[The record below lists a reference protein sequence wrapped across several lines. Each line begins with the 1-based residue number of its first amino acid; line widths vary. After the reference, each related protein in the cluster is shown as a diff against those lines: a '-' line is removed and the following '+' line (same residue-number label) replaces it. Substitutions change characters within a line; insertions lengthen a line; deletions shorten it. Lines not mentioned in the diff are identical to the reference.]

1 MLQYQTS
8 NENAPPTKFLQSH
21 RLLPRYIYPVFGRHG
36 IPLLFPSPKRRICH
50 GQTSVQP
57 SQLSSKTT
65 QLAFRTSSRTPSTL
79 HRPPRTGLPS
89 RPPTGLPG
97 TRLPCTAHQ
106 DPSTLDRP
114 PRPVYPAP
122 PAQNR
127 PPKPSTL
134 HRPPRPVYPA
144 PPTQS
149 RLPCTA
155 HQSPSTRL
163 PWTADHR
170 PPARLPWTAHHRPP
184 PPTTAHQAVYPGPT
198 THRPPRTRLP
208 WTALRSEHPSPSRPV
223 YPGPPSARPSPPLPS
238 RLPWTASPA
247 GTQRRHGIRPPSIP
261 SSSTPH
267 LSRSRSISPLP
278 VRLAGSAPAGS
289 RWEI

>member
-1 MLQYQTS
+1 LLQYQTS

-79 HRPPRTGLPS
+79 HRPPRTALPS

-97 TRLPCTAHQ
+97 TRLPWTAHQ
-106 DPSTLDRP
+106 DPSTLHHP
-114 PRPVYPAP
+114 PRTALP
-122 PAQNR
+122 
-127 PPKPSTL
+127 
-134 HRPPRPVYPA
+134 
-144 PPTQS
+144 S

-155 HQSPSTRL
+155 HQGPSTL
-163 PWTADHR
+163 HR
-170 PPARLPWTAHHRPP
+170 PPKAVYPGPPTKARLPVYPGPPTKTRLPWTAHHRPP
-184 PPTTAHQAVYPGPT
+184 PPTKPSTLD
-198 THRPPRTRLP
+198 RPPTGLP
-208 WTALRSEHPSPSRPV
+208 GPV
-223 YPGPPSARPSPPLPS
+223 YPGPPSVPSTQVPPDPS
-238 RLPWTASPA
+238 TLD
-247 GTQRRHGIRPPSIP
+247 RPPP
-261 SSSTPH
+261 GQVH
-267 LSRSRSISPLP
+267 LSRAVYPGPPARQGRKGGTVSGRPRSPRLRPPTSRSRSISPLP